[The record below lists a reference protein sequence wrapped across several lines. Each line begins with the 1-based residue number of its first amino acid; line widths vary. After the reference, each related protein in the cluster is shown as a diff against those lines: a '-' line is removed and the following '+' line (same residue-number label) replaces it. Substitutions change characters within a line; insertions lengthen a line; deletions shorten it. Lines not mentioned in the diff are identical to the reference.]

1 MLNCFVC
8 ILALCRLT
16 ALTDLQLLT
25 KKFTVKT
32 SNTASSRTFHRR
44 MFPNNETYA
53 KQIISIINSF
63 VFALSPAA
71 HYLCI
76 QKAGYEITIRER
88 RPDNTE
94 TKMDVRPKTG
104 EGVLRGVKRKG
115 SFQGTIPPQKHIRN
129 TLQQWLVKPSITTV
143 EAEASQTQE
152 NAYMTDTCHNPST
165 QSHERHKP
173 DLSDSDS
180 DTQPLTPQDL
190 PQNSPEPKAFEDK
203 QETEASVPEGFV
215 KQKTKI
221 TDFFS
226 GMSAPG
232 LAIRRRKTT
241 EHSERGNADKQP
253 ASAVGKPDVK
263 WLGTPIS
270 KLKRKSGCLQL
281 PALKDDPGHTVMIR
295 VCEILS
301 FRKLHLFVL
310 GKKIWNKP
318 KDANITI

>member
-1 MLNCFVC
+1 M
-8 ILALCRLT
+8 
-16 ALTDLQLLT
+16 
-25 KKFTVKT
+25 
-32 SNTASSRTFHRR
+32 
-44 MFPNNETYA
+44 YA
-53 KQIISIINSF
+53 CVKQILSIINTSVF
-63 VFALSPAA
+63 VFSPAA
-71 HYLCI
+71 QYLCI
-76 QKAGYEITIRER
+76 QKAGHEIIIRGR
-88 RPDNTE
+88 RPNNTA

-115 SFQGTIPPQKHIRN
+115 SFQRTIPPQKHIRN

-152 NAYMTDTCHNPST
+152 NADVTDTCHNPST
-165 QSHERHKP
+165 HSHDHNKP

-203 QETEASVPEGFV
+203 QETEATVPEAFV

-232 LAIRRRKTT
+232 LPIRRRKTT
-241 EHSERGNADKQP
+241 EQSERGNADKQP
-253 ASAVGKPDVK
+253 APAVGKPDVK

-295 VCEILS
+295 VCEILP
-301 FRKLHLFVL
+301 FIKLHLFSY
-310 GKKIWNKP
+310 KKKP
-318 KDANITI
+318 LLYSLEQS